1 MPIEIKE
8 LSFSYDSK
16 PFIDNLDLKIDDG
29 EMVGIIGNTGCGK
42 STFVRLIAGLIKSD
56 SGKIIID
63 GDDITNKKFNKKIL
77 RRKLGIVFQFPEMQL
92 FEQTIEKDIFF
103 GLKQY
108 KLTYD
113 EKYKRAKEA
122 LELLGLDFE
131 RIKDKSPLALSGGEK
146 RKIAVAGILV
156 CKPKYLIFDEPIA
169 GLDCNSRDNFMKLL
183 LALKQNGTTI
193 IIISHNTDYLAEY
206 ADRILALSEDAAR
219 AVSESIGDAGEIR
232 LCLRSSAVLVSNVL
246 KDFIHEQPHVSFS
259 ISSEPKGCDLL
270 IDSVSSAYDIPDN
283 AHLLMTEEIC
293 LAVSSSHP
301 LAHTGHISVEQMM
314 DEKFIDLADTPSY
327 AGVFNSIFSK
337 CKKTPQIAYSCNDYI
352 LQGKLISLGL
362 GVSFVASVT
371 WTSSSLPENIS
382 LLHIDDCPHFRSIYY
397 QPLGSFCSENQ
408 RIFEHQLEEYF
419 KKLNK

>member
-16 PFIDNLDLKIDDG
+16 PFIDNLDLKINDG

-63 GDDITNKKFNKKIL
+63 GDDITDKKFNKKIL

-131 RIKDKSPLALSGGEK
+131 KIKDKSPLALSGGEK
-146 RKIAVAGILV
+146 RKVAVAGILV

-169 GLDCNSRDNFMKLL
+169 GLDCNSRDSFMKLL

-206 ADRILALSEDAAR
+206 ADRILVMDGGKIILDDKPNEIFNQATLLNNLN
-219 AVSESIGDAGEIR
+219 IGVCNSKEIAN
-232 LCLRSSAVLVSNVL
+232 LLNKKGFNIQNDIL
-246 KDFIHEQPHVSFS
+246 KYD
-259 ISSEPKGCDLL
+259 DLL
-270 IDSVSSAYDIPDN
+270 
-283 AHLLMTEEIC
+283 
-293 LAVSSSHP
+293 
-301 LAHTGHISVEQMM
+301 
-314 DEKFIDLADTPSY
+314 
-327 AGVFNSIFSK
+327 NSIISN
-337 CKKTPQIAYSCNDYI
+337 IGVIND
-352 LQGKLISLGL
+352 
-362 GVSFVASVT
+362 
-371 WTSSSLPENIS
+371 
-382 LLHIDDCPHFRSIYY
+382 
-397 QPLGSFCSENQ
+397 
-408 RIFEHQLEEYF
+408 
-419 KKLNK
+419 

>member
-16 PFIDNLDLKIDDG
+16 PFIDNLDLKINDG
-29 EMVGIIGNTGCGK
+29 EVVGIIGNTGCGK

-131 RIKDKSPLALSGGEK
+131 RIKDKSPLTLSGGEK

-169 GLDCNSRDNFMKLL
+169 GLDCNSRDSFMKLL

-206 ADRILALSEDAAR
+206 ADRILVMDGGKIILEDKPNEIFNQATLLNNLN
-219 AVSESIGDAGEIR
+219 IGVCNSKEIVN
-232 LCLRSSAVLVSNVL
+232 LLNKNGFNIQNDIL
-246 KDFIHEQPHVSFS
+246 KYD
-259 ISSEPKGCDLL
+259 DLL
-270 IDSVSSAYDIPDN
+270 
-283 AHLLMTEEIC
+283 
-293 LAVSSSHP
+293 
-301 LAHTGHISVEQMM
+301 
-314 DEKFIDLADTPSY
+314 
-327 AGVFNSIFSK
+327 NSIISN
-337 CKKTPQIAYSCNDYI
+337 IGVIND
-352 LQGKLISLGL
+352 
-362 GVSFVASVT
+362 
-371 WTSSSLPENIS
+371 
-382 LLHIDDCPHFRSIYY
+382 
-397 QPLGSFCSENQ
+397 
-408 RIFEHQLEEYF
+408 
-419 KKLNK
+419 

>member
-8 LSFSYDSK
+8 LSFSYDSN

-131 RIKDKSPLALSGGEK
+131 KIKDKSPLALSGGEK

-169 GLDCNSRDNFMKLL
+169 GLDFNSRDSFMKLL
-183 LALKQNGTTI
+183 LSLKQNGTTI

-206 ADRILALSEDAAR
+206 ADRILVMDGGKIVLDDKPNEIFNQATLLNNLN
-219 AVSESIGDAGEIR
+219 IGVCNSKEIAN
-232 LCLRSSAVLVSNVL
+232 LLNKKGFNIQNDIL
-246 KDFIHEQPHVSFS
+246 KYN
-259 ISSEPKGCDLL
+259 DLL
-270 IDSVSSAYDIPDN
+270 SSI
-283 AHLLMTEEIC
+283 
-293 LAVSSSHP
+293 
-301 LAHTGHISVEQMM
+301 ISN
-314 DEKFIDLADTPSY
+314 I
-327 AGVFNSIFSK
+327 GVI
-337 CKKTPQIAYSCNDYI
+337 ND
-352 LQGKLISLGL
+352 
-362 GVSFVASVT
+362 
-371 WTSSSLPENIS
+371 
-382 LLHIDDCPHFRSIYY
+382 
-397 QPLGSFCSENQ
+397 
-408 RIFEHQLEEYF
+408 
-419 KKLNK
+419 

>member
-16 PFIDNLDLKIDDG
+16 PFIDNLDLKINDG

-131 RIKDKSPLALSGGEK
+131 KIKDKSPLALSGGEK
-146 RKIAVAGILV
+146 RKVAVAGILV

-206 ADRILALSEDAAR
+206 ADRILVMDGGKIILDDKPNEIFNQATLLNNLN
-219 AVSESIGDAGEIR
+219 IGVCNSKEIAN
-232 LCLRSSAVLVSNVL
+232 LLNKKGFNIQNDIL
-246 KDFIHEQPHVSFS
+246 KYD
-259 ISSEPKGCDLL
+259 DLL
-270 IDSVSSAYDIPDN
+270 
-283 AHLLMTEEIC
+283 
-293 LAVSSSHP
+293 
-301 LAHTGHISVEQMM
+301 
-314 DEKFIDLADTPSY
+314 
-327 AGVFNSIFSK
+327 NSIISN
-337 CKKTPQIAYSCNDYI
+337 IGVIND
-352 LQGKLISLGL
+352 
-362 GVSFVASVT
+362 
-371 WTSSSLPENIS
+371 
-382 LLHIDDCPHFRSIYY
+382 
-397 QPLGSFCSENQ
+397 
-408 RIFEHQLEEYF
+408 
-419 KKLNK
+419 

>member
-169 GLDCNSRDNFMKLL
+169 GLDCNSRDSFMKLL

-193 IIISHNTDYLAEY
+193 MIISHNTDYLAEY
-206 ADRILALSEDAAR
+206 ADRILVMDGGKIILDDKPNEIFNQATLLNNLN
-219 AVSESIGDAGEIR
+219 IGVCNSKEIAN
-232 LCLRSSAVLVSNVL
+232 LLNKKGFNIQNDIL
-246 KDFIHEQPHVSFS
+246 KYD
-259 ISSEPKGCDLL
+259 DLL
-270 IDSVSSAYDIPDN
+270 SSI
-283 AHLLMTEEIC
+283 
-293 LAVSSSHP
+293 
-301 LAHTGHISVEQMM
+301 ISN
-314 DEKFIDLADTPSY
+314 I
-327 AGVFNSIFSK
+327 GVI
-337 CKKTPQIAYSCNDYI
+337 ND
-352 LQGKLISLGL
+352 
-362 GVSFVASVT
+362 
-371 WTSSSLPENIS
+371 
-382 LLHIDDCPHFRSIYY
+382 
-397 QPLGSFCSENQ
+397 
-408 RIFEHQLEEYF
+408 
-419 KKLNK
+419 

>member
-108 KLTYD
+108 KLTYE

-146 RKIAVAGILV
+146 SKVAVAGILV

-169 GLDCNSRDNFMKLL
+169 GLDCNSRDSFMKLL

-206 ADRILALSEDAAR
+206 ADRILVMDGGKIILDDKPNEIFNQTKLLNNLN
-219 AVSESIGDAGEIR
+219 IGVCNSKEIAN
-232 LCLRSSAVLVSNVL
+232 LLNKNGFNIQSDIL
-246 KDFIHEQPHVSFS
+246 KYD
-259 ISSEPKGCDLL
+259 DLL
-270 IDSVSSAYDIPDN
+270 SSI
-283 AHLLMTEEIC
+283 
-293 LAVSSSHP
+293 
-301 LAHTGHISVEQMM
+301 ISN
-314 DEKFIDLADTPSY
+314 I
-327 AGVFNSIFSK
+327 GVI
-337 CKKTPQIAYSCNDYI
+337 ND
-352 LQGKLISLGL
+352 
-362 GVSFVASVT
+362 
-371 WTSSSLPENIS
+371 
-382 LLHIDDCPHFRSIYY
+382 
-397 QPLGSFCSENQ
+397 
-408 RIFEHQLEEYF
+408 
-419 KKLNK
+419 

>member
-131 RIKDKSPLALSGGEK
+131 KIKDKSPLALSGGEK

-169 GLDCNSRDNFMKLL
+169 GLDCNSRDSFMKLL

-206 ADRILALSEDAAR
+206 VDRILVMDGGKIILDDKPNEIFNQATLLNNLN
-219 AVSESIGDAGEIR
+219 IGVCNSKEIAN
-232 LCLRSSAVLVSNVL
+232 LLNKNGFNIQSDIL
-246 KDFIHEQPHVSFS
+246 KYD
-259 ISSEPKGCDLL
+259 DLL
-270 IDSVSSAYDIPDN
+270 
-283 AHLLMTEEIC
+283 
-293 LAVSSSHP
+293 
-301 LAHTGHISVEQMM
+301 
-314 DEKFIDLADTPSY
+314 
-327 AGVFNSIFSK
+327 NSIISN
-337 CKKTPQIAYSCNDYI
+337 IGVIND
-352 LQGKLISLGL
+352 
-362 GVSFVASVT
+362 
-371 WTSSSLPENIS
+371 
-382 LLHIDDCPHFRSIYY
+382 
-397 QPLGSFCSENQ
+397 
-408 RIFEHQLEEYF
+408 
-419 KKLNK
+419 

>member
-16 PFIDNLDLKIDDG
+16 PFIDNLDLKINDG

-63 GDDITNKKFNKKIL
+63 GDDINNKKSNKKIL

-113 EKYKRAKEA
+113 EKYKRVKEA

-131 RIKDKSPLALSGGEK
+131 KIKDKSPLALSGGEK

-169 GLDCNSRDNFMKLL
+169 GLDCNSRDSFMKLL

-206 ADRILALSEDAAR
+206 ADRILVMDDGKIVLDDKPNEIFNQTNLLNNLN
-219 AVSESIGDAGEIR
+219 IGVCNSKEIAN
-232 LCLRSSAVLVSNVL
+232 LLNKNGFNIQSDIL
-246 KDFIHEQPHVSFS
+246 KYD
-259 ISSEPKGCDLL
+259 DLL
-270 IDSVSSAYDIPDN
+270 SSI
-283 AHLLMTEEIC
+283 
-293 LAVSSSHP
+293 
-301 LAHTGHISVEQMM
+301 ISN
-314 DEKFIDLADTPSY
+314 I
-327 AGVFNSIFSK
+327 GVI
-337 CKKTPQIAYSCNDYI
+337 ND
-352 LQGKLISLGL
+352 
-362 GVSFVASVT
+362 
-371 WTSSSLPENIS
+371 
-382 LLHIDDCPHFRSIYY
+382 
-397 QPLGSFCSENQ
+397 
-408 RIFEHQLEEYF
+408 
-419 KKLNK
+419 

>member
-16 PFIDNLDLKIDDG
+16 PFIDNLDLKINDG

-63 GDDITNKKFNKKIL
+63 GDDITDKKFNKKIL

-103 GLKQY
+103 GSKQY

-131 RIKDKSPLALSGGEK
+131 KIKDKSPLALSGGEK
-146 RKIAVAGILV
+146 RKVAVAGILV

-206 ADRILALSEDAAR
+206 ADRILVMDGGKIILDDKPNEIFNQATLLNNLN
-219 AVSESIGDAGEIR
+219 IGVCNSKEIAN
-232 LCLRSSAVLVSNVL
+232 LLNKKGFNIQNDIL
-246 KDFIHEQPHVSFS
+246 KYD
-259 ISSEPKGCDLL
+259 DLL
-270 IDSVSSAYDIPDN
+270 
-283 AHLLMTEEIC
+283 
-293 LAVSSSHP
+293 
-301 LAHTGHISVEQMM
+301 
-314 DEKFIDLADTPSY
+314 
-327 AGVFNSIFSK
+327 NSIISN
-337 CKKTPQIAYSCNDYI
+337 IGVIND
-352 LQGKLISLGL
+352 
-362 GVSFVASVT
+362 
-371 WTSSSLPENIS
+371 
-382 LLHIDDCPHFRSIYY
+382 
-397 QPLGSFCSENQ
+397 
-408 RIFEHQLEEYF
+408 
-419 KKLNK
+419 

>member
-113 EKYKRAKEA
+113 EKYKRAKES

-131 RIKDKSPLALSGGEK
+131 RIKDKSPLALSGGKK

-169 GLDCNSRDNFMKLL
+169 GLDCNSRDSFMKLL

-206 ADRILALSEDAAR
+206 ADRILVMDDGKIVLDDKPNEIFNQATLLNNLN
-219 AVSESIGDAGEIR
+219 IGVCNSKEIAN
-232 LCLRSSAVLVSNVL
+232 LLNKNGFNIQSDIL
-246 KDFIHEQPHVSFS
+246 KYD
-259 ISSEPKGCDLL
+259 DLL
-270 IDSVSSAYDIPDN
+270 SSI
-283 AHLLMTEEIC
+283 
-293 LAVSSSHP
+293 
-301 LAHTGHISVEQMM
+301 ISN
-314 DEKFIDLADTPSY
+314 I
-327 AGVFNSIFSK
+327 GVI
-337 CKKTPQIAYSCNDYI
+337 ND
-352 LQGKLISLGL
+352 
-362 GVSFVASVT
+362 
-371 WTSSSLPENIS
+371 
-382 LLHIDDCPHFRSIYY
+382 
-397 QPLGSFCSENQ
+397 
-408 RIFEHQLEEYF
+408 
-419 KKLNK
+419 

>member
-16 PFIDNLDLKIDDG
+16 PFIDNLDLKINDG
-29 EMVGIIGNTGCGK
+29 EMVGIIGNTGCRK

-63 GDDITNKKFNKKIL
+63 GDDITDKKFNKKIL

-131 RIKDKSPLALSGGEK
+131 KIKDKSPLALSGGEK
-146 RKIAVAGILV
+146 RKVAVAGILV

-206 ADRILALSEDAAR
+206 ADRILVMDGGKIILDDKPNEIFNQATLLNNLN
-219 AVSESIGDAGEIR
+219 IGVCNSKEIAN
-232 LCLRSSAVLVSNVL
+232 LLNKKGFNIQNDIL
-246 KDFIHEQPHVSFS
+246 KYD
-259 ISSEPKGCDLL
+259 DLL
-270 IDSVSSAYDIPDN
+270 
-283 AHLLMTEEIC
+283 
-293 LAVSSSHP
+293 
-301 LAHTGHISVEQMM
+301 
-314 DEKFIDLADTPSY
+314 
-327 AGVFNSIFSK
+327 NSIISN
-337 CKKTPQIAYSCNDYI
+337 IGVIND
-352 LQGKLISLGL
+352 
-362 GVSFVASVT
+362 
-371 WTSSSLPENIS
+371 
-382 LLHIDDCPHFRSIYY
+382 
-397 QPLGSFCSENQ
+397 
-408 RIFEHQLEEYF
+408 
-419 KKLNK
+419 

>member
-122 LELLGLDFE
+122 LELLGLD
-131 RIKDKSPLALSGGEK
+131 
-146 RKIAVAGILV
+146 
-156 CKPKYLIFDEPIA
+156 
-169 GLDCNSRDNFMKLL
+169 
-183 LALKQNGTTI
+183 
-193 IIISHNTDYLAEY
+193 
-206 ADRILALSEDAAR
+206 
-219 AVSESIGDAGEIR
+219 
-232 LCLRSSAVLVSNVL
+232 LR
-246 KDFIHEQPHVSFS
+246 
-259 ISSEPKGCDLL
+259 
-270 IDSVSSAYDIPDN
+270 
-283 AHLLMTEEIC
+283 
-293 LAVSSSHP
+293 
-301 LAHTGHISVEQMM
+301 
-314 DEKFIDLADTPSY
+314 
-327 AGVFNSIFSK
+327 
-337 CKKTPQIAYSCNDYI
+337 
-352 LQGKLISLGL
+352 
-362 GVSFVASVT
+362 
-371 WTSSSLPENIS
+371 
-382 LLHIDDCPHFRSIYY
+382 
-397 QPLGSFCSENQ
+397 
-408 RIFEHQLEEYF
+408 
-419 KKLNK
+419 

>member
-131 RIKDKSPLALSGGEK
+131 RIKDKSPLVLSGGEK

-206 ADRILALSEDAAR
+206 ADRILVMDGGKIILDDKPNEIFNQTNLLNNLN
-219 AVSESIGDAGEIR
+219 IGVCNSKEIAN
-232 LCLRSSAVLVSNVL
+232 LLNKKGFNIQNDIL
-246 KDFIHEQPHVSFS
+246 KYD
-259 ISSEPKGCDLL
+259 DLL
-270 IDSVSSAYDIPDN
+270 
-283 AHLLMTEEIC
+283 
-293 LAVSSSHP
+293 
-301 LAHTGHISVEQMM
+301 
-314 DEKFIDLADTPSY
+314 
-327 AGVFNSIFSK
+327 NSIISN
-337 CKKTPQIAYSCNDYI
+337 IGVIND
-352 LQGKLISLGL
+352 
-362 GVSFVASVT
+362 
-371 WTSSSLPENIS
+371 
-382 LLHIDDCPHFRSIYY
+382 
-397 QPLGSFCSENQ
+397 
-408 RIFEHQLEEYF
+408 
-419 KKLNK
+419 

>member
-16 PFIDNLDLKIDDG
+16 PFIDNLDLKINDG

-63 GDDITNKKFNKKIL
+63 GDDITNKKFDKKIL
-77 RRKLGIVFQFPEMQL
+77 RRKLGLVFQFPEMQL

-131 RIKDKSPLALSGGEK
+131 RIKDKSPLALSSGEK
-146 RKIAVAGILV
+146 RKIAIAGILV

-169 GLDCNSRDNFMKLL
+169 GLDCNSRDSFMKLL

-206 ADRILALSEDAAR
+206 TDRILVMDGGKIILDDKPNEIFNQATLLNNLN
-219 AVSESIGDAGEIR
+219 IGVCNSKEIAN
-232 LCLRSSAVLVSNVL
+232 LLNKKGFNIQNDIL
-246 KDFIHEQPHVSFS
+246 KYD
-259 ISSEPKGCDLL
+259 DLL
-270 IDSVSSAYDIPDN
+270 
-283 AHLLMTEEIC
+283 
-293 LAVSSSHP
+293 
-301 LAHTGHISVEQMM
+301 
-314 DEKFIDLADTPSY
+314 
-327 AGVFNSIFSK
+327 NSIISN
-337 CKKTPQIAYSCNDYI
+337 IGVIND
-352 LQGKLISLGL
+352 
-362 GVSFVASVT
+362 
-371 WTSSSLPENIS
+371 
-382 LLHIDDCPHFRSIYY
+382 
-397 QPLGSFCSENQ
+397 
-408 RIFEHQLEEYF
+408 
-419 KKLNK
+419 

>member
-56 SGKIIID
+56 SGKIIVD

-122 LELLGLDFE
+122 LEPLGLDFE

-169 GLDCNSRDNFMKLL
+169 GLDCNSRDSFMKLL
-183 LALKQNGTTI
+183 FALKQNGTTI

-206 ADRILALSEDAAR
+206 ADRILVMDGGKIVLDDKPNEIFNQATLLNNLN
-219 AVSESIGDAGEIR
+219 IGVCNSKEI
-232 LCLRSSAVLVSNVL
+232 A
-246 KDFIHEQPHVSFS
+246 
-259 ISSEPKGCDLL
+259 DLL
-270 IDSVSSAYDIPDN
+270 NKNGFNIQRDILKYDDLLSSI
-283 AHLLMTEEIC
+283 
-293 LAVSSSHP
+293 
-301 LAHTGHISVEQMM
+301 ISN
-314 DEKFIDLADTPSY
+314 I
-327 AGVFNSIFSK
+327 GVI
-337 CKKTPQIAYSCNDYI
+337 ND
-352 LQGKLISLGL
+352 
-362 GVSFVASVT
+362 
-371 WTSSSLPENIS
+371 
-382 LLHIDDCPHFRSIYY
+382 
-397 QPLGSFCSENQ
+397 
-408 RIFEHQLEEYF
+408 
-419 KKLNK
+419 

>member
-16 PFIDNLDLKIDDG
+16 PFIDNLDLKINDG

-63 GDDITNKKFNKKIL
+63 GDDITDKKFNKKII

-131 RIKDKSPLALSGGEK
+131 KIKDKSPLALSGGEK
-146 RKIAVAGILV
+146 RKVAVAGILV

-206 ADRILALSEDAAR
+206 ADRILVMDGGKIILDDKPNEIFNQATLLNNLN
-219 AVSESIGDAGEIR
+219 IGVCNSKEIAN
-232 LCLRSSAVLVSNVL
+232 LLNKKGFNIQNDIL
-246 KDFIHEQPHVSFS
+246 KYD
-259 ISSEPKGCDLL
+259 DLL
-270 IDSVSSAYDIPDN
+270 
-283 AHLLMTEEIC
+283 
-293 LAVSSSHP
+293 
-301 LAHTGHISVEQMM
+301 
-314 DEKFIDLADTPSY
+314 
-327 AGVFNSIFSK
+327 NSIISN
-337 CKKTPQIAYSCNDYI
+337 IGVIND
-352 LQGKLISLGL
+352 
-362 GVSFVASVT
+362 
-371 WTSSSLPENIS
+371 
-382 LLHIDDCPHFRSIYY
+382 
-397 QPLGSFCSENQ
+397 
-408 RIFEHQLEEYF
+408 
-419 KKLNK
+419 

>member
-77 RRKLGIVFQFPEMQL
+77 RRKLGIVLQFPEMQL

-193 IIISHNTDYLAEY
+193 IIISHYTDYLAEY
-206 ADRILALSEDAAR
+206 ADRILVMDGGKIILDDKPNEIFNQTNLLNNLN
-219 AVSESIGDAGEIR
+219 IGVCNSKEIAN
-232 LCLRSSAVLVSNVL
+232 LLNKKGFNIQNDIL
-246 KDFIHEQPHVSFS
+246 KYD
-259 ISSEPKGCDLL
+259 DLL
-270 IDSVSSAYDIPDN
+270 
-283 AHLLMTEEIC
+283 
-293 LAVSSSHP
+293 
-301 LAHTGHISVEQMM
+301 
-314 DEKFIDLADTPSY
+314 
-327 AGVFNSIFSK
+327 NSIISN
-337 CKKTPQIAYSCNDYI
+337 IGVIND
-352 LQGKLISLGL
+352 
-362 GVSFVASVT
+362 
-371 WTSSSLPENIS
+371 
-382 LLHIDDCPHFRSIYY
+382 
-397 QPLGSFCSENQ
+397 
-408 RIFEHQLEEYF
+408 
-419 KKLNK
+419 

>member
-16 PFIDNLDLKIDDG
+16 PFIDNLDLKINDG

-63 GDDITNKKFNKKIL
+63 GDDITSKKFNKKIL

-122 LELLGLDFE
+122 LEFLGLDFE

-206 ADRILALSEDAAR
+206 ADRILVMDGGKIILDDKPNEIFNQTNLLNNLN
-219 AVSESIGDAGEIR
+219 IGVCNSKEIAN
-232 LCLRSSAVLVSNVL
+232 LLNKNGFNIQSDIL
-246 KDFIHEQPHVSFS
+246 KYD
-259 ISSEPKGCDLL
+259 DLL
-270 IDSVSSAYDIPDN
+270 SSI
-283 AHLLMTEEIC
+283 
-293 LAVSSSHP
+293 
-301 LAHTGHISVEQMM
+301 ISN
-314 DEKFIDLADTPSY
+314 I
-327 AGVFNSIFSK
+327 GVI
-337 CKKTPQIAYSCNDYI
+337 ND
-352 LQGKLISLGL
+352 
-362 GVSFVASVT
+362 
-371 WTSSSLPENIS
+371 
-382 LLHIDDCPHFRSIYY
+382 
-397 QPLGSFCSENQ
+397 
-408 RIFEHQLEEYF
+408 
-419 KKLNK
+419 

>member
-16 PFIDNLDLKIDDG
+16 PFIDNLDLIINDG

-131 RIKDKSPLALSGGEK
+131 KIKDKSPLALSGGEK
-146 RKIAVAGILV
+146 RKVAVAGILV

-169 GLDCNSRDNFMKLL
+169 GLDCNSRDSFMKLL

-206 ADRILALSEDAAR
+206 ADRILVMDDGKIVLDDKPNEIFNQTNLLNNLN
-219 AVSESIGDAGEIR
+219 IGVCNSKEIAN
-232 LCLRSSAVLVSNVL
+232 LLNKNGFNIQSDIL
-246 KDFIHEQPHVSFS
+246 KYD
-259 ISSEPKGCDLL
+259 DLL
-270 IDSVSSAYDIPDN
+270 SSI
-283 AHLLMTEEIC
+283 
-293 LAVSSSHP
+293 
-301 LAHTGHISVEQMM
+301 ISN
-314 DEKFIDLADTPSY
+314 I
-327 AGVFNSIFSK
+327 GVI
-337 CKKTPQIAYSCNDYI
+337 ND
-352 LQGKLISLGL
+352 
-362 GVSFVASVT
+362 
-371 WTSSSLPENIS
+371 
-382 LLHIDDCPHFRSIYY
+382 
-397 QPLGSFCSENQ
+397 
-408 RIFEHQLEEYF
+408 
-419 KKLNK
+419 

>member
-16 PFIDNLDLKIDDG
+16 PFIDNLDLKINDG
-29 EMVGIIGNTGCGK
+29 EVVGIIGNTGCGK

-131 RIKDKSPLALSGGEK
+131 RIKDKSPLTLSGGEK
-146 RKIAVAGILV
+146 RKIAVAEILV

-169 GLDCNSRDNFMKLL
+169 GLDCNSRDSFMKLL

-206 ADRILALSEDAAR
+206 ADRILVMDGGKIILDDKPNEIFNQATLLNNLN
-219 AVSESIGDAGEIR
+219 IGVCNSKEIVN
-232 LCLRSSAVLVSNVL
+232 LLNKNGFNIQNDIL
-246 KDFIHEQPHVSFS
+246 KYD
-259 ISSEPKGCDLL
+259 DLL
-270 IDSVSSAYDIPDN
+270 
-283 AHLLMTEEIC
+283 
-293 LAVSSSHP
+293 
-301 LAHTGHISVEQMM
+301 
-314 DEKFIDLADTPSY
+314 
-327 AGVFNSIFSK
+327 NSIISN
-337 CKKTPQIAYSCNDYI
+337 IGVIND
-352 LQGKLISLGL
+352 
-362 GVSFVASVT
+362 
-371 WTSSSLPENIS
+371 
-382 LLHIDDCPHFRSIYY
+382 
-397 QPLGSFCSENQ
+397 
-408 RIFEHQLEEYF
+408 
-419 KKLNK
+419 

>member
-122 LELLGLDFE
+122 LGLLGLDFE

-169 GLDCNSRDNFMKLL
+169 GLDCNSRDSFMKLL

-206 ADRILALSEDAAR
+206 ADRILVMDGGKIILNDKPNEIFNQTNLLNNLN
-219 AVSESIGDAGEIR
+219 IGVCNSKEIANLLNKNGFNIQR
-232 LCLRSSAVLVSNVL
+232 DIL
-246 KDFIHEQPHVSFS
+246 KYD
-259 ISSEPKGCDLL
+259 DLL
-270 IDSVSSAYDIPDN
+270 
-283 AHLLMTEEIC
+283 
-293 LAVSSSHP
+293 
-301 LAHTGHISVEQMM
+301 
-314 DEKFIDLADTPSY
+314 
-327 AGVFNSIFSK
+327 NSIISN
-337 CKKTPQIAYSCNDYI
+337 IGVIND
-352 LQGKLISLGL
+352 
-362 GVSFVASVT
+362 
-371 WTSSSLPENIS
+371 
-382 LLHIDDCPHFRSIYY
+382 
-397 QPLGSFCSENQ
+397 
-408 RIFEHQLEEYF
+408 
-419 KKLNK
+419 

>member
-16 PFIDNLDLKIDDG
+16 PFIDNLDLKINDG

-63 GDDITNKKFNKKIL
+63 GDDITDKKFNKKIL

-131 RIKDKSPLALSGGEK
+131 KIKDKSPLALSGGEK
-146 RKIAVAGILV
+146 RKVAVAGILV

-206 ADRILALSEDAAR
+206 ADRILVMDGGKIILDDKPNEIFNQATLLNNLN
-219 AVSESIGDAGEIR
+219 IGVCNSKEIAN
-232 LCLRSSAVLVSNVL
+232 LLNNEKEIKKQKQSLDDL
-246 KDFIHEQPHVSFS
+246 K
-259 ISSEPKGCDLL
+259 KLL
-270 IDSVSSAYDIPDN
+270 
-283 AHLLMTEEIC
+283 TEE
-293 LAVSSSHP
+293 
-301 LAHTGHISVEQMM
+301 E
-314 DEKFIDLADTPSY
+314 
-327 AGVFNSIFSK
+327 
-337 CKKTPQIAYSCNDYI
+337 
-352 LQGKLISLGL
+352 
-362 GVSFVASVT
+362 
-371 WTSSSLPENIS
+371 
-382 LLHIDDCPHFRSIYY
+382 
-397 QPLGSFCSENQ
+397 
-408 RIFEHQLEEYF
+408 
-419 KKLNK
+419 

>member
-16 PFIDNLDLKIDDG
+16 PFIDNLDLKINDG

-77 RRKLGIVFQFPEMQL
+77 RRKLGIAFQFPEMQL

-108 KLTYD
+108 KLTYE
-113 EKYKRAKEA
+113 EKYKRAKET

-131 RIKDKSPLALSGGEK
+131 KIKDKSPLALSGGEK

-169 GLDCNSRDNFMKLL
+169 GLDCNSRDSFMKLL

-206 ADRILALSEDAAR
+206 ADRILVMDGGKIILDDKPNEIFNQTNLLNNLN
-219 AVSESIGDAGEIR
+219 IGVCNSKEIAN
-232 LCLRSSAVLVSNVL
+232 LLNKKGFNIQNDIL
-246 KDFIHEQPHVSFS
+246 KYD
-259 ISSEPKGCDLL
+259 DLL
-270 IDSVSSAYDIPDN
+270 
-283 AHLLMTEEIC
+283 
-293 LAVSSSHP
+293 
-301 LAHTGHISVEQMM
+301 
-314 DEKFIDLADTPSY
+314 
-327 AGVFNSIFSK
+327 NSIISN
-337 CKKTPQIAYSCNDYI
+337 IGVIND
-352 LQGKLISLGL
+352 
-362 GVSFVASVT
+362 
-371 WTSSSLPENIS
+371 
-382 LLHIDDCPHFRSIYY
+382 
-397 QPLGSFCSENQ
+397 
-408 RIFEHQLEEYF
+408 
-419 KKLNK
+419 

>member
-8 LSFSYDSK
+8 LSFSYDGK

-42 STFVRLIAGLIKSD
+42 STFVRLIAGLIKID
-56 SGKIIID
+56 SGNIIID

-108 KLTYD
+108 KLTYE

-146 RKIAVAGILV
+146 RKIAVAGTLV

-169 GLDCNSRDNFMKLL
+169 GLDCNSRDSFMKLL

-206 ADRILALSEDAAR
+206 ADRILVMDGGKIVLDDKPNEIFNQTNLLNNLN
-219 AVSESIGDAGEIR
+219 IGVCNSKEIAN
-232 LCLRSSAVLVSNVL
+232 LLNKNGFNIQNDIL
-246 KDFIHEQPHVSFS
+246 KYD
-259 ISSEPKGCDLL
+259 DLL
-270 IDSVSSAYDIPDN
+270 SSI
-283 AHLLMTEEIC
+283 
-293 LAVSSSHP
+293 
-301 LAHTGHISVEQMM
+301 ISN
-314 DEKFIDLADTPSY
+314 I
-327 AGVFNSIFSK
+327 GVI
-337 CKKTPQIAYSCNDYI
+337 ND
-352 LQGKLISLGL
+352 
-362 GVSFVASVT
+362 
-371 WTSSSLPENIS
+371 
-382 LLHIDDCPHFRSIYY
+382 
-397 QPLGSFCSENQ
+397 
-408 RIFEHQLEEYF
+408 
-419 KKLNK
+419 

>member
-16 PFIDNLDLKIDDG
+16 PFIDNLNLKINDG
-29 EMVGIIGNTGCGK
+29 EMVGIMGNTGCGK

-108 KLTYD
+108 KLNYD

-131 RIKDKSPLALSGGEK
+131 RIKDKSPLARSGGEK
-146 RKIAVAGILV
+146 RNVAVAGILV

-169 GLDCNSRDNFMKLL
+169 GLDCNSRDSFMKLL

-206 ADRILALSEDAAR
+206 ADRILVMDGGKIILDDKPNEIFNQATLLNNLN
-219 AVSESIGDAGEIR
+219 IGVCNSKEIAN
-232 LCLRSSAVLVSNVL
+232 LLNKNGFNIQSDIL
-246 KDFIHEQPHVSFS
+246 KYD
-259 ISSEPKGCDLL
+259 DLL
-270 IDSVSSAYDIPDN
+270 SSI
-283 AHLLMTEEIC
+283 
-293 LAVSSSHP
+293 
-301 LAHTGHISVEQMM
+301 ISN
-314 DEKFIDLADTPSY
+314 I
-327 AGVFNSIFSK
+327 GVI
-337 CKKTPQIAYSCNDYI
+337 ND
-352 LQGKLISLGL
+352 
-362 GVSFVASVT
+362 
-371 WTSSSLPENIS
+371 
-382 LLHIDDCPHFRSIYY
+382 
-397 QPLGSFCSENQ
+397 
-408 RIFEHQLEEYF
+408 
-419 KKLNK
+419 

>member
-131 RIKDKSPLALSGGEK
+131 RIKDKSPLALSSGEK
-146 RKIAVAGILV
+146 RKIAIAGILV

-169 GLDCNSRDNFMKLL
+169 GLDCNSRDSFMKLL

-206 ADRILALSEDAAR
+206 ANRILVMDGGKIILDDKPNEIFNQATLLNNLN
-219 AVSESIGDAGEIR
+219 IGVCNSKEIAN
-232 LCLRSSAVLVSNVL
+232 LLNKNGFNIQSDIL
-246 KDFIHEQPHVSFS
+246 KYD
-259 ISSEPKGCDLL
+259 DLL
-270 IDSVSSAYDIPDN
+270 
-283 AHLLMTEEIC
+283 
-293 LAVSSSHP
+293 
-301 LAHTGHISVEQMM
+301 
-314 DEKFIDLADTPSY
+314 
-327 AGVFNSIFSK
+327 NSIISN
-337 CKKTPQIAYSCNDYI
+337 IGVIND
-352 LQGKLISLGL
+352 
-362 GVSFVASVT
+362 
-371 WTSSSLPENIS
+371 
-382 LLHIDDCPHFRSIYY
+382 
-397 QPLGSFCSENQ
+397 
-408 RIFEHQLEEYF
+408 
-419 KKLNK
+419 

>member
-16 PFIDNLDLKIDDG
+16 PFIDNLDLKINDG
-29 EMVGIIGNTGCGK
+29 EVVGIIGNTGCGK
-42 STFVRLIAGLIKSD
+42 STFVRFIAGLIKSD

-131 RIKDKSPLALSGGEK
+131 RIKDKSPLTLSGGEK

-169 GLDCNSRDNFMKLL
+169 GLDCNSRDSFMKLL

-206 ADRILALSEDAAR
+206 ADRILVMDGGKIILDDKPNEIFNQATLLNNLN
-219 AVSESIGDAGEIR
+219 IGVCNSKEIVN
-232 LCLRSSAVLVSNVL
+232 LLNKNGFNIQNDIL
-246 KDFIHEQPHVSFS
+246 KYD
-259 ISSEPKGCDLL
+259 DLL
-270 IDSVSSAYDIPDN
+270 
-283 AHLLMTEEIC
+283 
-293 LAVSSSHP
+293 
-301 LAHTGHISVEQMM
+301 
-314 DEKFIDLADTPSY
+314 
-327 AGVFNSIFSK
+327 NSIISN
-337 CKKTPQIAYSCNDYI
+337 IGVIND
-352 LQGKLISLGL
+352 
-362 GVSFVASVT
+362 
-371 WTSSSLPENIS
+371 
-382 LLHIDDCPHFRSIYY
+382 
-397 QPLGSFCSENQ
+397 
-408 RIFEHQLEEYF
+408 
-419 KKLNK
+419 

>member
-16 PFIDNLDLKIDDG
+16 PFIDNLDLKINDG

-206 ADRILALSEDAAR
+206 ADRILVMDGGKIILDDKPNEIFNQATLLNNLN
-219 AVSESIGDAGEIR
+219 IGVCNSKEIVN
-232 LCLRSSAVLVSNVL
+232 LLNKNGFNIQSDIL
-246 KDFIHEQPHVSFS
+246 KYD
-259 ISSEPKGCDLL
+259 DLL
-270 IDSVSSAYDIPDN
+270 
-283 AHLLMTEEIC
+283 
-293 LAVSSSHP
+293 
-301 LAHTGHISVEQMM
+301 
-314 DEKFIDLADTPSY
+314 
-327 AGVFNSIFSK
+327 NSIISN
-337 CKKTPQIAYSCNDYI
+337 IGVIND
-352 LQGKLISLGL
+352 
-362 GVSFVASVT
+362 
-371 WTSSSLPENIS
+371 
-382 LLHIDDCPHFRSIYY
+382 
-397 QPLGSFCSENQ
+397 
-408 RIFEHQLEEYF
+408 
-419 KKLNK
+419 

>member
-122 LELLGLDFE
+122 LGLLGLDFE

-169 GLDCNSRDNFMKLL
+169 GLDYNSRDSFMKLL

-206 ADRILALSEDAAR
+206 ADRILVMDGGKIILDDKSNEIFNQTNLLNNLN
-219 AVSESIGDAGEIR
+219 IGVCNSKEIAN
-232 LCLRSSAVLVSNVL
+232 LLNKNGFNIQSDIL
-246 KDFIHEQPHVSFS
+246 KYD
-259 ISSEPKGCDLL
+259 DLL
-270 IDSVSSAYDIPDN
+270 SSI
-283 AHLLMTEEIC
+283 
-293 LAVSSSHP
+293 
-301 LAHTGHISVEQMM
+301 ISN
-314 DEKFIDLADTPSY
+314 I
-327 AGVFNSIFSK
+327 GVI
-337 CKKTPQIAYSCNDYI
+337 ND
-352 LQGKLISLGL
+352 
-362 GVSFVASVT
+362 
-371 WTSSSLPENIS
+371 
-382 LLHIDDCPHFRSIYY
+382 
-397 QPLGSFCSENQ
+397 
-408 RIFEHQLEEYF
+408 
-419 KKLNK
+419 

>member
-16 PFIDNLDLKIDDG
+16 PFIDNLDLKINDG

-131 RIKDKSPLALSGGEK
+131 KNKDKSPLALSGGEK

-169 GLDCNSRDNFMKLL
+169 GLDCNSRDSFMKLL

-206 ADRILALSEDAAR
+206 ADRILVMDGGKIILDDKPNEIFNQANLLNNLN
-219 AVSESIGDAGEIR
+219 IGVCNSKEIAN
-232 LCLRSSAVLVSNVL
+232 LLNKKGFNIQSDIL
-246 KDFIHEQPHVSFS
+246 KYD
-259 ISSEPKGCDLL
+259 DLL
-270 IDSVSSAYDIPDN
+270 
-283 AHLLMTEEIC
+283 
-293 LAVSSSHP
+293 
-301 LAHTGHISVEQMM
+301 
-314 DEKFIDLADTPSY
+314 
-327 AGVFNSIFSK
+327 NSIISN
-337 CKKTPQIAYSCNDYI
+337 IGVIND
-352 LQGKLISLGL
+352 
-362 GVSFVASVT
+362 
-371 WTSSSLPENIS
+371 
-382 LLHIDDCPHFRSIYY
+382 
-397 QPLGSFCSENQ
+397 
-408 RIFEHQLEEYF
+408 
-419 KKLNK
+419 

>member
-16 PFIDNLDLKIDDG
+16 PFIDNLDLKINDG

-63 GDDITNKKFNKKIL
+63 GDDITDKKFNKKIL

-131 RIKDKSPLALSGGEK
+131 KIKDKSPLALSGGEK
-146 RKIAVAGILV
+146 RKVAVAGILV

-206 ADRILALSEDAAR
+206 TDRILVMDGGKIILDDKPNEIFNQATLLNNLN
-219 AVSESIGDAGEIR
+219 IGVCNSKEIAN
-232 LCLRSSAVLVSNVL
+232 LLNKKGFNIQNDIL
-246 KDFIHEQPHVSFS
+246 KYD
-259 ISSEPKGCDLL
+259 DLL
-270 IDSVSSAYDIPDN
+270 
-283 AHLLMTEEIC
+283 
-293 LAVSSSHP
+293 
-301 LAHTGHISVEQMM
+301 
-314 DEKFIDLADTPSY
+314 
-327 AGVFNSIFSK
+327 NSIISN
-337 CKKTPQIAYSCNDYI
+337 IGVIND
-352 LQGKLISLGL
+352 
-362 GVSFVASVT
+362 
-371 WTSSSLPENIS
+371 
-382 LLHIDDCPHFRSIYY
+382 
-397 QPLGSFCSENQ
+397 
-408 RIFEHQLEEYF
+408 
-419 KKLNK
+419 